1 MQLSLR
7 LPSLQGNHERF
18 DIRYEP
24 SLFEA
29 VGDDAFRVVSPVTLA
44 FDIDEQETGRY
55 RVKGQL
61 TGDIEL
67 TCGRCVEPYTL
78 PVTADFD
85 LRYVPRSE
93 NLGEGEREVEEDDLT
108 TAFYADDQIDL
119 SELIG
124 EQFHLA
130 LPMKPLCSAA
140 CKGLCP
146 QCGTNLNTSTCN
158 CSRQWTDPR
167 LAPLKS
173 LVREQ

>member
-1 MQLSLR
+1 MQLNLR
-7 LPSLQGNHERF
+7 LRSLQGNHERF
-18 DIRYEP
+18 DMRYES
-24 SLFEA
+24 SLFEG
-29 VGDDAFRVVSPVTLA
+29 VGDDAFRAVSPVILA

-55 RVKGQL
+55 RVKGQV

-67 TCGRCVEPYTL
+67 TCGRCIEPYTL

-130 LPMKPLCSAA
+130 LPMKPLCSVD
-140 CKGLCP
+140 CRGLCP

-158 CSRQWTDPR
+158 CSQQWTDPR